1 MMIEIRKATIEDIEG
16 IVKVN
21 TKVWQSAYSGIIH
34 KHTLDALKNSLEER
48 IQRFQDEYIEAEA
61 SNKPL
66 YQAVAVEDGNVIGFI
81 KYGDYRNDDI
91 FTFDRAAE
99 VYAIYVDD
107 TYQRKQV
114 GKRLINFALVHM
126 LELGRYESM
135 VIWTL
140 KENTFRTFYE
150 SIGGKAELSRTI
162 SIRDQRLEEVGYK
175 FDSLND
181 SEKGTRYEN

>member
-1 MMIEIRKATIEDIEG
+1 MIAIRKATIEDIEG

-21 TKVWQSAYSGIIH
+21 TKVWQSAYDGIIH
-34 KHTLDALKNSLEER
+34 KHTLDALKDNLEER
-48 IQRFQDEYIEAEA
+48 VQRFRDEYAESEA

-91 FTFDRAAE
+91 FAFDRTAE
-99 VYAIYVDD
+99 VYAIYVDN

-114 GKRLINFALVHM
+114 GKRLINFALVHL

-135 VIWTL
+135 VVWTL
-140 KENTFRTFYE
+140 KENTFRAFYE
-150 SIGGKAELSRTI
+150 SIGGKSELARTI
-162 SIRDQRLEEVGYK
+162 SIRNQRLEEVGYT
-175 FDSLND
+175 FESLND
-181 SEKGTRYEN
+181 SEKGTR